1 MAPGIVAAFIII
13 ASFALNAKAEANDI
27 TPNPTPGPVPRPADI
42 INSGNIPSTPA
53 EPRASGGRIAGGR
66 ATYRALL
73 EREAKLNGL
82 PPDVAD
88 AVTAIESGYDP
99 SAIGGVGEIGLMQV
113 RPETAAMLGFKGG
126 PGELA
131 KPEVNIRYGVSYLAQ
146 AWRLTNG
153 DLCRTLMK
161 YRAGHGEEVMSA
173 LSVQYCGRARAH
185 LASVGS
191 PLADGASVPFVYDR
205 TPSRPRAF
213 RRGPPRSRTAATSRS
228 FWAAHEARVRAITR
242 QVEAKWR
249 RMASR

>member
-1 MAPGIVAAFIII
+1 LIII
-13 ASFALNAKAEANDI
+13 AFFTLNAKAEVNGTMPSSA
-27 TPNPTPGPVPRPADI
+27 PVPLPRPADAARPA
-42 INSGNIPSTPA
+42 NIPSSPA
-53 EPRASGGRIAGGR
+53 EPRGASGRIIGGR

-73 EREAKLNGL
+73 EHEAKLNGL

-113 RPETAAMLGFKGG
+113 RPETAAMLGFRGG

-131 KPEVNIRYGVSYLAQ
+131 KPDVNIRYGVIYLAQ

-173 LSVQYCGRARAH
+173 LSAQYCGRARAH
-185 LASVGS
+185 LASIGS
-191 PLADGASVPFVYDR
+191 PLTDGASVPFVYDR
-205 TPSRPRAF
+205 AIARRPRAS
-213 RRGPPRSRTAATSRS
+213 RRGPPRIRTAATSRS
-228 FWAAHEARVRAITR
+228 FWAAHESRVRAITR

-249 RMASR
+249 RIASR